1 MNSGQGSSNIS
12 ELKKDN
18 LDDICDRRPDNEP
31 ITHGESAGFAKE
43 ENVKLEKEKWWNFYN
58 ENLIW
63 NAENMSVQK
72 IGNYE
77 AFNVWQLSGRIQL
90 SLQIRLPFKSKHL
103 TAKHP

>member
-31 ITHGESAGFAKE
+31 ITYGESAGFAKE
-43 ENVKLEKEKWWNFYN
+43 ENVKLEKEKWWNLYN

-63 NAENMSVQK
+63 NAENMSMQK

-77 AFNVWQLSGRIQL
+77 PTVQRLTTVGENPVELANQIAF
-90 SLQIRLPFKSKHL
+90 
-103 TAKHP
+103 

>member
-43 ENVKLEKEKWWNFYN
+43 ENVKLEKEK
-58 ENLIW
+58 
-63 NAENMSVQK
+63 
-72 IGNYE
+72 
-77 AFNVWQLSGRIQL
+77 
-90 SLQIRLPFKSKHL
+90 
-103 TAKHP
+103 